1 MRVAITGG
9 SGLIGRALSAS
20 LARDHHEVIIL
31 SRHPEQVVGLPAV
44 VRAERWNPHIAE
56 ECRHLVEEADAVVNL
71 AGENIAARRWTV
83 DRKKQIRDSR
93 LNAGRAMLQA
103 LESATRKPRV
113 VIQASAV
120 GYYGL
125 CGDEELNEESPPGK
139 DFLAQLAIDW
149 EASTAQIERLG
160 VRRAIIRTGVI
171 LSPEGGAFPRLLL
184 PFRLFVGGPL
194 GSGRQW
200 FPWIHIADEVGAIRF
215 LLENESASGPFNLSA
230 PHPVTNADFAR
241 MVGRQTKRPAFLPTP
256 AFLLR
261 LLFGEMATVL
271 LDGQRA
277 FPGRLMLM
285 GYNFRFPEAAG
296 ALQDLLR

>member
-103 LESATRKPRV
+103 LESATRRPRV
-113 VIQASAV
+113 VVQASAV

-149 EASTAQIERLG
+149 EVSTAQIERLG
-160 VRRAIIRTGVI
+160 VRRAIIRTGVV

-285 GYNFRFPEAAG
+285 GYNFRFPEAEG

>member
-1 MRVAITGG
+1 MRVVITGG

>member
-1 MRVAITGG
+1 MRVVITGG

-44 VRAERWNPHIAE
+44 VRAEHWNPHIAE

>member
-1 MRVAITGG
+1 MRVVITGG

-285 GYNFRFPEAAG
+285 GYNFRFP
-296 ALQDLLR
+296 

>member
-1 MRVAITGG
+1 MRVVITGG
-9 SGLIGRALSAS
+9 SGVIGRALSAS

-103 LESATRKPRV
+103 LESATRRPRV

>member
-1 MRVAITGG
+1 MRVVITGG

-149 EASTAQIERLG
+149 EARTAQIERLG

-171 LSPEGGAFPRLLL
+171 LSPEGGAFPR
-184 PFRLFVGGPL
+184 P
-194 GSGRQW
+194 
-200 FPWIHIADEVGAIRF
+200 
-215 LLENESASGPFNLSA
+215 
-230 PHPVTNADFAR
+230 
-241 MVGRQTKRPAFLPTP
+241 
-256 AFLLR
+256 
-261 LLFGEMATVL
+261 
-271 LDGQRA
+271 
-277 FPGRLMLM
+277 
-285 GYNFRFPEAAG
+285 
-296 ALQDLLR
+296 

>member
-1 MRVAITGG
+1 MRVAVTGG

-20 LARDHHEVIIL
+20 LARDHHEAIIL

-103 LESATRKPRV
+103 LESATRRPRV